1 MVSCMDLSKTK
12 HKVMKKLNNK
22 AFKYVWD
29 ELDDKLWNQVI
40 DRIRSQ
46 LGVNVS
52 DKTINQI
59 RSQVWVQLGEKVS
72 NQVSRLKLGEK
83 VTIKSLD

>member
-1 MVSCMDLSKTK
+1 MGASKRK
-12 HKVMKKLNNK
+12 HKIMKNLNNQ

-40 DRIRSQ
+40 GQICSQIAVNIGNQAIHQIRSQ
-46 LGVNVS
+46 L
-52 DKTINQI
+52 
-59 RSQVWVQLGEKVS
+59 WVQLSSKVS